1 MIYSHMKH
9 SDAKYA
15 SGGATSKKF
24 VALMNHVLSDVTP
37 SKEEEAALR
46 FAANEVMGRL
56 VHAAPKYVEIM
67 LAGSAARG
75 TQVSGSSD
83 VDIFLLF
90 PRKMEEKAIEES
102 GLKIGKSIVD
112 KRKRESY
119 IVKYAEH
126 PYVRLL
132 LNDIGLKV
140 DVVPAY
146 KIRSAK
152 ERGTAVDRTQLHN
165 EFINSHL
172 SQRQRG
178 DVRLLKAFLKAHRI
192 YGAEAKTEGFSGYLC
207 ELLIYHYGSFPRL
220 LEAVAGMS
228 LPMVISHGA
237 KIADANAEVKRFG
250 KEFVV
255 IDPTDSNR
263 NVSANVSQESLLRL
277 VFSSRRLLEGPSRES
292 FYGKPFSSVNSSG
305 RLAAESSALGTTY
318 TIHFRIPDMAQDI
331 IWQQLKRLRT
341 RLHSSLEDYGFTVTA
356 SIQNASDSD
365 ALMSF
370 FIQNGRLLSRVI
382 NGPSLGMVD
391 AAMKFASAHRK
402 SVSLYADEGRIKA
415 IEKPEHPTPESFLRA
430 FLKSK
435 KADMP
440 SHLSARSATVHVG
453 KLPEWQ
459 AKLLYEEYCNRFS
472 I

>member
-1 MIYSHMKH
+1 MKR
-9 SDAKYA
+9 SGAKHA
-15 SGGATSKKF
+15 SGGAASKKLA
-24 VALMNHVLSDVTP
+24 ALMKHVLSDVTP
-37 SKEEEAALR
+37 SKEEEASLR

-83 VDIFLLF
+83 IDIFLLF
-90 PRKMEEKAIEES
+90 PRKMDERTIEES
-102 GLKIGKSIVD
+102 GLRIGKSIVD
-112 KRKRESY
+112 KRKGESY

-146 KIRSAK
+146 KISSAT

-165 EFINSHL
+165 EFINGHL

-192 YGAEAKTEGFSGYLC
+192 YGAEAKIEGFSGYLC
-207 ELLIYHYGSFPRL
+207 ELLIYHYGSFPKL
-220 LEAVAGMS
+220 LEAFSGMS
-228 LPMVISHGA
+228 LPVVINHGV
-237 KIADANAEVKRFG
+237 KTIDANVEAKRFG

-263 NVSANVSQESLLRL
+263 NVAANVSQESLLRL
-277 VFSSRRLLEGPSRES
+277 VFSSRKLLADPSLES
-292 FYGKPFSSVNSSG
+292 FYGKPFSSVNSSAS
-305 RLAAESSALGTTY
+305 LAAESSALGTMY
-318 TIHFRIPDMAQDI
+318 TIRFRIPDMAPDI
-331 IWQQLKRLRT
+331 IWQQLKRLRA
-341 RLHSSLEDYGFTVTA
+341 RLHSSLEDYGFMVTA
-356 SIQNASDSD
+356 SIQGTSDSD

-370 FIQNGRLLSRVI
+370 FIQNDKLLSRVI

-391 AAMKFASAHRK
+391 AATKFVSAHSK
-402 SVSLYADEGRIKA
+402 SISLYADDGRIKA

-435 KADMP
+435 KADLP
-440 SHLSARSATVHVG
+440 SHLGARSATIHVG
-453 KLPEWQ
+453 KLPEGQ
-459 AKLLYEEYCNRFS
+459 AKILYEEYCNRFS